1 MPLGLNI
8 VTRIHR
14 HMKWKEDCV
23 RMPSLLVCST
33 AFPFSP
39 LTGSCAIK
47 DRYYTPDSVLE
58 GGLHCSS
65 KSDRKEHQI
74 GEPLGSMLQLEDHTH
89 WEYNEDLIYIP
100 SLPILINRTSSL
112 PSSALAK
119 PRTHR

>member
-89 WEYNEDLIYIP
+89 GNTMKISFISHLSP
-100 SLPILINRTSSL
+100 FSSTGLPPCPPL
-112 PSSALAK
+112 
-119 PRTHR
+119 H